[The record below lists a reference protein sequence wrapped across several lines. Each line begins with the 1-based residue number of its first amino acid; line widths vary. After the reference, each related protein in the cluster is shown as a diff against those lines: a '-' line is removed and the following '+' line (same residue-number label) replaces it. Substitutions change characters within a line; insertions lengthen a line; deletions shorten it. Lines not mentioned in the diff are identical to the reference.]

1 MKYLSI
7 LDCDIVDGNG
17 VRVTLFV
24 SGCSHRCKGCQNPE
38 SWNPSNGKDFTD
50 DTIKELDSLLARDYV
65 DGLTLSGGDPLFP
78 ANRDEILKLVKHL
91 KNKLP
96 NKTIWLYTGYDYD
109 DIKDLEIINYV
120 DIIVDGEFK
129 LSKLDTTLPFR
140 GSANQ
145 RVIDVKKTLEN
156 GEIVLFKT
164 E

>member
-24 SGCSHRCKGCQNPE
+24 SGCNHRCKGCQNPE
-38 SWNPSNGKDFTD
+38 SWDSNIGKDFTD
-50 DTIKELDSLLARDYV
+50 DTVKELESLLARDYV

-78 ANRDEILKLVKHL
+78 TNRDEILKLVKYL

-109 DIKDLEIINYV
+109 DIKDLEIIQYV

-145 RVIDVKKTLEN
+145 RVIDVKSTLES